1 MSYVNTKMKESDYL
15 AIRAMVTG
23 GILQNLDSKRLPTN
37 GFVKVLCPDGDT
49 TPEAIKYFHYGIC
62 ADANGESVCT
72 HLASVAGGPGAIP
85 KDSPMHTLTYK
96 GVPCGEADKLI
107 FSTIEGALWIKG
119 RDRIKNIALVPHCPC
134 GMATLSDLSVWE
146 NLALTLE
153 AKDILKREFPKTFD
167 RIVVM
172 PHVNFEG
179 YQEALRPR
187 GPFRTYMLQEEQF
200 MEAFAARAEYVRPV
214 QMVIA

>member
-1 MSYVNTKMKESDYL
+1 MPYVKMKESDYL
-15 AIRAMVTG
+15 AIRAMGTG
-23 GILQNLDSKRLPTN
+23 GILQNLDPKLFPTN

-72 HLASVAGGPGAIP
+72 HLASVTGGPGAIP
-85 KDSPMHTLTYK
+85 KDSPMHILNYK

-107 FSTIEGALWIKG
+107 FSTIEGALKVKG

-134 GMATLSDLSVWE
+134 GMATLSELSVWE
-146 NLALTLE
+146 NFALTIR
-153 AKDILKREFPKTFD
+153 AKQIIRAEFPKTFE
-167 RIVVM
+167 RIVVT

-187 GPFRTYMLQEEQF
+187 GHFRTYILQEELF
-200 MEAFAARAEYVRPV
+200 AEAFAARAEYIRPV